1 MAENSA
7 MPLWLDI
14 KTEYIDE
21 NFEKVVQYLYQGA
34 KHPASRDSFYVTTV
48 QLLEKRIEKLVS
60 QIADIPLQED
70 IEKSVDLAVACR
82 MCGVY
87 LLAYAEVTSEA
98 KLKAYSIML
107 QMLAHIAPNSS
118 QELTDIA
125 ISILL
130 GKIGGK
136 YPFSWDDM
144 LSFQPQI
151 LAHKICNHTVTVN
164 AGLDDLWFEG
174 RGTARLSKGILA
186 ISATGKEDILRGTLV
201 PSLEVLDG
209 SVQILSGKGD

>member
-34 KHPASRDSFYVTTV
+34 KHPTSRDSFYVTTV

-174 RGTARLSKGILA
+174 RGSRLYLHLRYGRKDGKICFWHGIVWA
-186 ISATGKEDILRGTLV
+186 
-201 PSLEVLDG
+201 
-209 SVQILSGKGD
+209 